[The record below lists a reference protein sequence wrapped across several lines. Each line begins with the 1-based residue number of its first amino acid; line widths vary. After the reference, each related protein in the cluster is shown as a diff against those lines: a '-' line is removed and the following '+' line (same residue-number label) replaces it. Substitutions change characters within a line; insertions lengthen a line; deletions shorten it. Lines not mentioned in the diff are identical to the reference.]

1 MYSVVFLP
9 QIFADAA
16 AQREILSLTVLCG
29 NKSKG
34 CLWKGELRDIKV
46 SGLIQRPYFEP

>member
-1 MYSVVFLP
+1 MYYVIWSV

-29 NKSKG
+29 NKPKG

-46 SGLIQRPYFEP
+46 SAFVQ